1 MEKEIELDG
10 HVIPYTLRVNRRSRS
25 IRLTI
30 HYDGRFV
37 ATHPYSVSEKD
48 VVSFIVERSSWIL
61 KHINAGAQRGFSTRS
76 TAHSFSKFKGE
87 AQKYIRKRVKYF
99 NQIYNFNFNRVYVK
113 NHKAQ
118 WGSCTRKRNLNFN
131 FRILFL
137 PARLS
142 DYIIVHELC
151 HLGEFSHSKRFW
163 KLVATVLP
171 HYKHLEKEL
180 RKGHLLKTPRSE
192 T

>member
-10 HVIPYTLRVNRRSRS
+10 HVIPYTLKANRRCRS

-48 VVSFIVERSSWIL
+48 VVDFIVERSSWIL
-61 KHINAGAQRGFSTRS
+61 KHIATSSQREFSTRS
-76 TAHSFSKFKGE
+76 AAYSFSEFKEKAQDYVQERVEHFNEIYKFD
-87 AQKYIRKRVKYF
+87 
-99 NQIYNFNFNRVYVK
+99 FNRVYVK
-113 NHKAQ
+113 DHKAQ

-137 PARLS
+137 PVELS

-151 HLGEFSHSKRFW
+151 HLSEFSHGERFW
-163 KLVATVLP
+163 KLVAKVLP
-171 HYKHLEKEL
+171 DFKNIEKKL
-180 RKGHLLKTPRSE
+180 RKGRFLKTRVR
-192 T
+192 